1 MKFLKGLLYSIL
13 ILLSLISLFI
23 IICAFQ
29 PNLSDKVAGLFQ
41 NKLGNGT
48 SPYGED
54 MAQEDMLPMPEGS
67 GAADGIA
74 DSIADSIAD
83 GIAVGS
89 DDAAVHGGTG
99 NATGS
104 DNGENGTLENLLG
117 EDINS
122 GYVPP
127 EREAVNVPES
137 VTGRGGYTPVQEVAE
152 QIDEE
157 EAKELQKKYT
167 YGETGED
174 LSFDTEYYPY
184 YGMLPEKLQSL
195 YRQIYANAMAV
206 NGIFNPIEK
215 VNQTELRHTFMA
227 VFNDHPELFWLDSA
241 YRAKFARNGE
251 CAEIALE
258 FNYLVD
264 NLDEAKGE
272 FQSGAESILSGARN
286 LGSDY
291 EKELYVHNA
300 LLDRITYDMGAPL
313 NQSAYSALVGG
324 RTVCAGY
331 ARSFQYLMTE
341 LGIPCY
347 YCTGYAGE
355 SHAWNI
361 IRLDGEYY
369 NADATWDDTNPDKYG
384 YFNKTDSEF
393 STTHRREDLSVYL
406 PACNGTKYSN
416 LEDSTQESSP
426 EQAQPQYVDERRSLN
441 EIGFSEKDVLRSLQ
455 EYYDDCYRQLTTAGD
470 FIEFVNIVDSE
481 DLWMEC
487 YRAYESDNY
496 SFGYMDRVLEEL
508 GAGGCEVDVEAE
520 SLQDGRVLL
529 YHTITFF

>member
-1 MKFLKGLLYSIL
+1 MGSNMKFLKGLLYSIL

-23 IICAFQ
+23 IVCAFQ
-29 PNLSDKVAGLFQ
+29 PALSEKAASFFRD
-41 NKLGNGT
+41 KLGNGA
-48 SPYGED
+48 SSYGED
-54 MAQEDMLPMPEGS
+54 MAQEDMLPMPES
-67 GAADGIA
+67 GAGEAEAG
-74 DSIADSIAD
+74 
-83 GIAVGS
+83 
-89 DDAAVHGGTG
+89 DAGMNGGTDS
-99 NATGS
+99 ASTG
-104 DNGENGTLENLLG
+104 NGENGTAGNPLG
-117 EDINS
+117 ENIDS
-122 GYVPP
+122 GYVAP
-127 EREAVNVPES
+127 EREEVKVPDS
-137 VTGRGGYTPVQEVAE
+137 VTGRGGYTPVQEVAQ

-157 EAKELQKKYT
+157 EAEELQKKYT

-206 NGIFNPIEK
+206 NGIFNPIVQ

-251 CAEIALE
+251 CAEISLE

-264 NLDEAKGE
+264 DLDAAKSD
-272 FQSGAESILSGARN
+272 FQAGAESILSGARN

-291 EKELYVHNA
+291 EKEVYVHNA
-300 LLDRITYDMGAPL
+300 LLDRIDYDMGAPL

-355 SHAWNI
+355 NHAWNI

-369 NADATWDDTNPDKYG
+369 NADATWDDANPDKYG
-384 YFNKTDSEF
+384 FFNKTDSEF
-393 STTHRREDLSVYL
+393 SSTHRREDLSVYL

-416 LEDSTQESSP
+416 LEASEQEAPQSP
-426 EQAQPQYVDERRSLN
+426 EPQYADDRRSLD
-441 EIGFSEKDVLRSLQ
+441 EIGFSENDVLRSLQ
-455 EYYDDCYRQLTTAGD
+455 EYYDDCYNQLAAAGGSLQ
-470 FIEFVNIVDSE
+470 FMNIVDSE

-487 YRAYESDNY
+487 YRAYESDSY
-496 SFGYMDRVLEEL
+496 SSGYMDRVLEEM

-520 SLQDGRVLL
+520 SLRDGRVLL

>member
-13 ILLSLISLFI
+13 VLLSLISLFI

-29 PNLSDKVAGLFQ
+29 PNLSEKAASFFRD
-41 NKLGNGT
+41 KLGNGT
-48 SPYGED
+48 SSYGED
-54 MAQEDMLPMPEGS
+54 MPQEDMLPMPESNAGTE
-67 GAADGIA
+67 GDE
-74 DSIADSIAD
+74 
-83 GIAVGS
+83 
-89 DDAAVHGGTG
+89 AAVPEGAGINGKTDSSVG
-99 NATGS
+99 

-117 EDINS
+117 ENVDS
-122 GYVPP
+122 GYVAPG
-127 EREAVNVPES
+127 REDVNVPDS

-152 QIDEE
+152 QIDEK
-157 EAKELQKKYT
+157 EAEELQKKYT

-206 NGIFNPIEK
+206 NGIFNPVEQ

-241 YRAKFARNGE
+241 YRAKFARNGI

-264 NLDEAKGE
+264 NLDGAKSE
-272 FQSGAESILSGARN
+272 FQAGAESILSGAGN

-291 EKELYVHNA
+291 EKEVYVHNA

-361 IRLDGEYY
+361 VRLDGEYY

-393 STTHRREDLSVYL
+393 SSTHRREDLSVYL
-406 PACNGTKYSN
+406 PACNGTKYGN
-416 LEDSTQESSP
+416 LESSGQEPASQPP
-426 EQAQPQYVDERRSLN
+426 EPQYVDSRRSLD
-441 EIGFSEKDVLRSLQ
+441 EVGFSENDVLRSLQ
-455 EYYDDCYRQLTTAGD
+455 EYYDDCYNQLTAAGGSLQ
-470 FIEFVNIVDSE
+470 FINIVDSE

-487 YRAYESDNY
+487 YRAYESDGY
-496 SFGYMDRVLEEL
+496 SSGYMDRVLEEL
-508 GAGGCEVDVEAE
+508 GAGGCEVDVETE
-520 SLQDGRVLL
+520 SLRDGRVLL

>member
-1 MKFLKGLLYSIL
+1 MKFIKGLLYSIL
-13 ILLSLISLFI
+13 VLLSLISLFI

-29 PNLSDKVAGLFQ
+29 PALSAKVASFFQ
-41 NKLGNGT
+41 NKLGNS
-48 SPYGED
+48 SPYREET
-54 MAQEDMLPMPEGS
+54 AQEDMLPMPEEGDME
-67 GAADGIA
+67 DGIE
-74 DSIADSIAD
+74 
-83 GIAVGS
+83 
-89 DDAAVHGGTG
+89 TG
-99 NATGS
+99 N
-104 DNGENGTLENLLG
+104 DNNSGINGAVPTASTDSGENETLDELLG
-117 EDINS
+117 GNHTS
-122 GYVPP
+122 GYVAP
-127 EREAVNVPES
+127 EREEVNVPES
-137 VTGRGGYTPVQEVAE
+137 VTGLGGFTPVQEVAE
-152 QIDEE
+152 EIDEK
-157 EAKELQKKYT
+157 EAEELQKKYT

-206 NGIFNPIEK
+206 NGIFNPIVP

-241 YRAKFARNGE
+241 YKAKFARNGE

-264 NLDEAKGE
+264 NLEQAKAE
-272 FQSGAESILSGARN
+272 FQAGAESILSGARN

-291 EKELYVHNA
+291 EKEVYVHNA
-300 LLDRITYDMGAPL
+300 LLEKITYDADAPL

-331 ARSFQYLMTE
+331 ARSLQYLMTQ
-341 LGIPCY
+341 LGVPCY

-369 NADATWDDTNPDKYG
+369 NVDATWDDTNPDSYG

-393 STTHRREDLSVYL
+393 ASTHRREDLSVYL

-416 LEDSTQESSP
+416 LETSP
-426 EQAQPQYVDERRSLN
+426 EETSPQSADSQYVDNRRRLD
-441 EIGFSEKDVLRSLQ
+441 EIGFAEKDVLRNLQ
-455 EYYDDCYRQLTTAGD
+455 EYYDNCYNQLIAAGGSV
-470 FIEFVNIVDSE
+470 EFTNIVDSE
-481 DLWMEC
+481 GLWMQC
-487 YRAYESDNY
+487 YQAYESDSY
-496 SFGYMDRVLEEL
+496 SAGYMDRVLEEL
-508 GAGGCEVDVEAE
+508 RAVGCEVDVEAE
-520 SLQDGRVLL
+520 SLQDGRVAL